1 MDSSSREKSFI
12 NFHSILDLGFRSL
25 NMIFYV
31 VKFDRIDIMKSLIT
45 PFLVKF
51 RKHLNE
57 ITLVVTGIDLS
68 NK

>member
-1 MDSSSREKSFI
+1 MDSNSREKSFM

-31 VKFDRIDIMKSLIT
+31 VKFDRIDILKALIT

-51 RKHLNE
+51 RRHLNE
-57 ITLVVTGIDLS
+57 ITLVVTGIDFS
-68 NK
+68 N

>member
-1 MDSSSREKSFI
+1 MDSISREKSFM

-31 VKFDRIDIMKSLIT
+31 VKFDRIDFMKALIS

-51 RKHLNE
+51 KKYMNE
-57 ITLVVTGIDLS
+57 ITLIVTGLDFS
-68 NK
+68 N